1 MWDKAHSL
9 QDIVA
14 DKARSDLVDG
24 TSAVLGAADWAEF
37 AVMARAVAVVIAV
50 VVAAVVA
57 TAARWFEAV
66 VNLS

>member
-1 MWDKAHSL
+1 VWDKAHSL

-14 DKARSDLVDG
+14 DKVRSDLVDG

-50 VVAAVVA
+50 VAAVVA
-57 TAARWFEAV
+57 TAARLFEAV